1 MTRLLATL
9 FVVVFW
15 VVSPAKA
22 GSLEDGAMSFIQ
34 AMEKEAIA
42 SLTDPDKPREDRVAA
57 FRMIFNE
64 RFAVQSIARW
74 TLGRNWRRA
83 NEEER
88 TEFLKLFEELM
99 VVTYVDRFQNY
110 SGEGIE
116 IQKAVPVDENRATV
130 HSIIPRPEESGGKP
144 ITVLWRVGRQGDIF
158 KVLDVVVEGASMSI
172 TMQREFTA
180 IIKNTGGV
188 SGLISELKK
197 KTEQLNPS

>member
-1 MTRLLATL
+1 MTRLLGSL
-9 FVVVFW
+9 FFMLVLAVA
-15 VVSPAKA
+15 PARA
-22 GSLEDGAMSFIQ
+22 ASLEDGAMSFIQ
-34 AMEKEAIA
+34 NMEAEAIA

-57 FRMIFNE
+57 FRKIFNE

-83 NEEER
+83 NEDER
-88 TEFLKLFEELM
+88 AEFLQLFEELM

-110 SGEGIE
+110 SGQGVE
-116 IQKAVPVDENRATV
+116 IQKAVAVDENRATV
-130 HSIIPRPEESGGKP
+130 HSIIPRAADSAGKP
-144 ITVLWRVGRQGDIF
+144 IVVLWRVGRQDDVY

-188 SGLISELKK
+188 AGLITELKK
-197 KTEQLNPS
+197 KTAELNPS